1 MTRSRAFNRFHR
13 FLARK
18 HRDEVRDEV
27 RNAASVLP
35 TDETRPRDRI
45 QKLIDRGFG
54 LDERLEMEET
64 AR

>member
-18 HRDEVRDEV
+18 HRDEVRNFV
-27 RNAASVLP
+27 PVLP
-35 TDETRPRDRI
+35 VDETRPGDRI
-45 QKLIDRGFG
+45 QKLINRRFA
-54 LDERLEMEET
+54 LDHRLEMEET

>member
-18 HRDEVRDEV
+18 HRDEVR
-27 RNAASVLP
+27 NAASVLAD
-35 TDETRPRDRI
+35 DETRPMDHI
-45 QKLIDRGFG
+45 QKLMDRSFV
-54 LDERLEMEET
+54 LDDRLEREET

>member
-18 HRDEVRDEV
+18 HRDEVR
-27 RNAASVLP
+27 NSASVLP
-35 TDETRPRDRI
+35 SHETKPIDRI
-45 QKLIDRGFG
+45 QKLMDRRFA
-54 LDERLEMEET
+54 LDDRLEIEET

>member
-1 MTRSRAFNRFHR
+1 MTHSRAFNRFHR

-18 HRDEVRDEV
+18 HRDEI

-35 TDETRPRDRI
+35 VEEKTPVDRFQTLI
-45 QKLIDRGFG
+45 ERRFAIDAKLD
-54 LDERLEMEET
+54 MEET

>member
-18 HRDEVRDEV
+18 HRDEVRNV
-27 RNAASVLP
+27 ASVLP
-35 TDETRPRDRI
+35 ADATKPMDHI
-45 QKLIDRGFG
+45 QKLMDRSFV
-54 LDERLEMEET
+54 LDDRLEMEET

>member
-18 HRDEVRDEV
+18 HRDEI
-27 RNAASVLP
+27 RNTTHVLSVE
-35 TDETRPRDRI
+35 DGRPCDRV
-45 QKLIDRGFG
+45 QQLIERRFA
-54 LDERLEMEET
+54 LDDRLEMEET

>member
-18 HRDEVRDEV
+18 HRDEI
-27 RNAASVLP
+27 RNTTSVVSG
-35 TDETRPRDRI
+35 EERRPGDRI
-45 QKLIDRGFG
+45 QQLIERRLI
-54 LDERLEMEET
+54 LDDRLEMEET

>member
-18 HRDEVRDEV
+18 HRDEVR
-27 RNAASVLP
+27 NAASVLSA
-35 TDETRPRDRI
+35 DETRPFERI
-45 QKLIDRGFG
+45 QKLIDRRFA
-54 LDERLEMEET
+54 LDERLEIEET

>member
-18 HRDEVRDEV
+18 HRDEVR
-27 RNAASVLP
+27 NAASVFP
-35 TDETRPRDRI
+35 ADEKRPMDHI
-45 QKLIDRGFG
+45 QKLMDRSFV
-54 LDERLEMEET
+54 LDDGLEMEET

>member
-18 HRDEVRDEV
+18 HRDEV

>member
-18 HRDEVRDEV
+18 HRDEVR
-27 RNAASVLP
+27 NAASVLP
-35 TDETRPRDRI
+35 ADETRPMDHI
-45 QKLIDRGFG
+45 QKLMDRSFV
-54 LDERLEMEET
+54 LDYRLEMEET

>member
-18 HRDEVRDEV
+18 HRDEVRSFV
-27 RNAASVLP
+27 PVLP
-35 TDETRPRDRI
+35 VDETRPGDRI
-45 QKLIDRGFG
+45 QKLINRRFA
-54 LDERLEMEET
+54 LDDRLEMEET

>member
-18 HRDEVRDEV
+18 HRDEVR
-27 RNAASVLP
+27 NTSSVLP
-35 TDETRPRDRI
+35 ADETRPRDRI
-45 QKLIDRGFG
+45 RKLIDRGFG
-54 LDERLEMEET
+54 LDDRLEMEET

>member
-18 HRDEVRDEV
+18 HRDEI
-27 RNAASVLP
+27 RNTTSVVSV
-35 TDETRPRDRI
+35 EERRPGDRI
-45 QKLIDRGFG
+45 QQLIERRLI
-54 LDERLEMEET
+54 LDDRLEMEET

>member
-18 HRDEVRDEV
+18 HRDEVRNV
-27 RNAASVLP
+27 VSVLP
-35 TDETRPRDRI
+35 CEEARTRERI
-45 QKLIDRGFG
+45 QKLMDRRLV
-54 LDERLEMEET
+54 LDERYEMEET

>member
-18 HRDEVRDEV
+18 HRDEVR
-27 RNAASVLP
+27 NAASVLP
-35 TDETRPRDRI
+35 ADETRPMDHI
-45 QKLIDRGFG
+45 QKLMDRSFVW
-54 LDERLEMEET
+54 DDRLEMEET

>member
-18 HRDEVRDEV
+18 HRDEVR
-27 RNAASVLP
+27 NAASVLP
-35 TDETRPRDRI
+35 ADATKPMDHI
-45 QKLIDRGFG
+45 QKLMDRSFI
-54 LDERLEMEET
+54 LDDRLEMEET

>member
-18 HRDEVRDEV
+18 HRDEVR
-27 RNAASVLP
+27 NLASVLP
-35 TDETRPRDRI
+35 ADETRPIDHI
-45 QKLIDRGFG
+45 QKLIERRFA
-54 LDERLEMEET
+54 LDDMLEMEET

>member
-18 HRDEVRDEV
+18 HRDEVR
-27 RNAASVLP
+27 NAASVLAA
-35 TDETRPRDRI
+35 DEARPRDRI
-45 QKLIDRGFG
+45 QKMMDRRFV
-54 LDERLEMEET
+54 LDDRYEMEET

>member
-18 HRDEVRDEV
+18 HRDEVR
-27 RNAASVLP
+27 NAASVLP
-35 TDETRPRDRI
+35 ADETRPIDRI
-45 QKLIDRGFG
+45 QKLMDRRFA
-54 LDERLEMEET
+54 LDDRLEMEET

>member
-18 HRDEVRDEV
+18 HRDEVR
-27 RNAASVLP
+27 NAASVLP
-35 TDETRPRDRI
+35 AGEIRPMDHI
-45 QKLIDRGFG
+45 QKLMDRSFV
-54 LDERLEMEET
+54 LDDRLEMEET

>member
-18 HRDEVRDEV
+18 HRDEIRNTTSVVSVDE
-27 RNAASVLP
+27 R
-35 TDETRPRDRI
+35 RPWDRI
-45 QKLIDRGFG
+45 QQLIERRLI
-54 LDERLEMEET
+54 LDDRLEMEET